1 MKNVLFERWISWNF
15 NQLRRNL
22 RVHASARAQE
32 TAQRKRSHYLN
43 TFGEDTVTLIPNTL
57 LFFSLGQKQKCPSL
71 MLCK

>member
-15 NQLRRNL
+15 NQLCRNL

-43 TFGEDTVTLIPNTL
+43 AFGEDTVTLMPNTL
-57 LFFSLGQKQKCPSL
+57 LFFFPWDKSRNVHR
-71 MLCK
+71 